1 MRIYEQIRHDIDS
14 LLNILFQ
21 ENLALFVS
29 PVIIDYIADKARVT
43 WPSRPDSWRY
53 AFDSPFASLDEYM
66 AWIRGMEYSAILFD
80 ASILQLSF
88 EFEGDDLIAHRLVY
102 YPCPLELD
110 SSDLDLLNEEPIL
123 DVIDIYMNDS
133 GRFRAR
139 SPIRFDFNA
148 DSMQPEHPASHMT
161 MLTNECRM
169 PVYGPVSLGHFI
181 DFVFRNFYPDIWQQH
196 EFIRE
201 WPISINQRTIS
212 TSEQRY
218 LHISAHEHLT

>member
-1 MRIYEQIRHDIDS
+1 MSTPRQTRNEIHQLLRLLLDSDIALHISQTVLDPISSHIR
-14 LLNILFQ
+14 
-21 ENLALFVS
+21 VG
-29 PVIIDYIADKARVT
+29 
-43 WPSRPDSWRY
+43 WPSTDHGWKSG
-53 AFDSPFASLDEYM
+53 FDNPFGSFNEYL
-66 AWIRGMEYSAILFD
+66 AWLQFREYSAVLFD
-80 ASILQLSF
+80 ASILQISF
-88 EFEGDDLIAHRLVY
+88 NFHRNRLISHRLVY

-148 DSMQPEHPASHMT
+148 DSMQLEHPASHMT

-181 DFVFRNFYPDIWQQH
+181 DFVFRNFYSDIWQQH

-201 WPISINQRTIS
+201 WPTSIEQRTIS

-218 LHISAHEHLT
+218 LHISAHER